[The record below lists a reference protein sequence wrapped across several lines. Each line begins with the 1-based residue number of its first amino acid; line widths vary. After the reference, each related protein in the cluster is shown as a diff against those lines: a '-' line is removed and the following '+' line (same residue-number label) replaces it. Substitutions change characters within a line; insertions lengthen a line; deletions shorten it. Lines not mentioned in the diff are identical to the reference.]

1 MNELE
6 KRLDTEWWNKITFK
20 TNDYD
25 NYLNLIK
32 SIGYRVYRNSKGQ
45 HKVQFNNSKSFDI
58 FSLFT

>member
-6 KRLDTEWWNKITFK
+6 KKLDTEWWNKITFK
-20 TNDYD
+20 ANDYD

-32 SIGYRVYRNSKGQ
+32 SLGYKVYRNSKGQ
-45 HKVQFNNSKSFDI
+45 HKVQRNTSKSFNI

>member
-6 KRLDTEWWNKITFK
+6 KRLNTEWWNKITFK
-20 TNDYD
+20 ANDYD

-32 SIGYRVYRNSKGQ
+32 SFGYRVYRNSKGQ
-45 HKVQFNNSKSFDI
+45 HKVQRNNSKGFDI

>member
-6 KRLDTEWWNKITFK
+6 KKLDAEWWNKITFK
-20 TNDYD
+20 ANDYD

-32 SIGYRVYRNSKGQ
+32 SLGYRVYRNSKGQ
-45 HKVQFNNSKSFDI
+45 HKVQFNNSKGFDI